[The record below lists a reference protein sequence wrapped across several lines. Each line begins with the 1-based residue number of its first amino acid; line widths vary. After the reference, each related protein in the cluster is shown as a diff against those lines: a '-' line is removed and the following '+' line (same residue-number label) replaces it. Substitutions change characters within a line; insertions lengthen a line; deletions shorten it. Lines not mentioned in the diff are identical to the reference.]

1 IPGVRLAVPLVR
13 SVAFPDDASGELL
26 TVLGVDL
33 TNEPAVRVYHDG
45 DRPEDVVDDLLGFLS
60 QPDSIIV
67 GRQWAS
73 SHGLAAGDPV
83 ALVTPSG
90 RRPFPIRGLVE
101 PRGLA
106 STLGGRVV
114 VMDLYAAQRA
124 FTADGQISQIDL
136 VLDDGVD
143 PERVRGAVA
152 AVLPAGLRVEEP
164 AVRRNVIRDS
174 VRGFQ
179 AMMLAFALL
188 AVLAGFVICYS
199 RLRTLFDARTWEVGL
214 LRAVGLRQGVVF
226 VELLKEAAIIG
237 VLGVAIGVPLG
248 IAVAWYAFPFLAT
261 ATALNSGQPVPAAR

>member
-33 TNEPAVRVYHDG
+33 TNEPAVRVYHDR

-73 SHGLAAGDPV
+73 SHGLAVGDPV

-90 RRPFPIRGLVE
+90 RRTFTIRGLVE

-106 STLGGRVV
+106 SPLAGRVV
-114 VMDLYAAQRA
+114 VMDLSAAQRA

-143 PERVRGAVA
+143 AERVRGAVA